1 MSQSILVTL
10 HEASGYPATGHP
22 DDSPLDTRRCSGGV
36 VPRQESPG
44 CLYRWHR
51 GAPTRVIQVIPVA
64 LAALVCIFPENS
76 VVTPP
81 HSPSTSSTGSPTS
94 SASSSTGQGP
104 PTQHPA
110 QRPRRRWCAAA
121 RCAQRTGTMPLRRR
135 PCWPGVG
142 HRRSSSPLRHRRPSP
157 SRGQAAEERPDARS
171 DRLSGPLPAHR
182 PDRHQPGPSGAEI
195 AAEGPFSTPAP
206 AASRA
211 LKRGRRVTRWLTCGN
226 GKARITLR
234 RSETARR
241 RPPCANPVLAGRP
254 LRHRPRFQGR
264 VGGVLENRNWHK
276 GE

>member
-142 HRRSSSPLRHRRPSP
+142 HR
-157 SRGQAAEERPDARS
+157 Q
-171 DRLSGPLPAHR
+171 SGH
-182 PDRHQPGPSGAEI
+182 
-195 AAEGPFSTPAP
+195 
-206 AASRA
+206 
-211 LKRGRRVTRWLTCGN
+211 
-226 GKARITLR
+226 
-234 RSETARR
+234 RR
-241 RPPCANPVLAGRP
+241 RPPQILFTAAATVDHHRAADRP
-254 LRHRPRFQGR
+254 LKNAPTPVPTASAARCRPRGQIGTTGAIQGR
-264 VGGVLENRNWHK
+264 NRLRKAVFDPCAGCVTGIKKAAQGHGVSDLRKWQSANNPAP
-276 GE
+276 